1 MKQINWAERFSLPP
15 EALSDAPMVE
25 LRGKRSVV
33 VENHRGVL
41 EYTEE
46 RVRIA
51 VRGGALCVLG
61 SELSIAQMTR
71 RRLELRGVVH
81 GLQWE

>member
-1 MKQINWAERFSLPP
+1 MKQTNWAERFSLPP
-15 EALSDAPMVE
+15 EALFDAPMVE

-46 RVRIA
+46 RVRVA